1 MKTSRCSSG
10 YRPSKAFDSAAHLLL
25 LAKFKA
31 YGFMYDAVEIMTT
44 YLIGRGQRAKL
55 DGEHST

>member
-1 MKTSRCSSG
+1 MQTSHCSSG
-10 YRPSKAFDSAAHLLL
+10 YRPSKAFDSAAHPLL
-25 LAKFKA
+25 LAKFNA

-44 YLIGRGQRAKL
+44 YLIRRGQRAKL